1 MLEIKVDLKQ
11 LNKSNKERSK
21 IAWSYLQKDFLQAFG
36 NLRTTV
42 SYNLKHVSEGLKLI
56 TSR

>member
-21 IAWSYLQKDFLQAFG
+21 NVEVRLPIYFLQAFG
-36 NLRTTV
+36 NLWITV
-42 SYNLKHVSEGLKLI
+42 LI
-56 TSR
+56 T